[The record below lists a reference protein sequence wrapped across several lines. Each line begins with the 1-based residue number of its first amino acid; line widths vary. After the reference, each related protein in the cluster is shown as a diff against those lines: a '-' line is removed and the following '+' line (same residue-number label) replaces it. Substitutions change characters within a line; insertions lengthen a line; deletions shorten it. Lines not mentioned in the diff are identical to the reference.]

1 LTVVEINPGYLEI
14 IPKYEM
20 VKSLLSNPK
29 IEIVIDDGRRWLFR
43 NSERRFDAVI
53 MNTTWHYRAFATN
66 LLSVE
71 FLNLVRSH
79 LNPGG
84 IFFYNTTFSNE
95 AQRTGATVFPYAYK
109 FINFLVAS
117 DSPIMVDTERLTRTL
132 KDYTID
138 GNPVLKLP
146 EDRSKLEEILG
157 ILASVDQDRR
167 WPLEMES
174 RDHILARTAG
184 LGIITDDNMLTEWR
198 GKD

>member
-1 LTVVEINPGYLEI
+1 
-14 IPKYEM
+14 
-20 VKSLLSNPK
+20 
-29 IEIVIDDGRRWLFR
+29 
-43 NSERRFDAVI
+43 

-79 LNPGG
+79 LNSGG

-109 FINFLVAS
+109 FINFLVVS
-117 DSPIMVDTERLTRTL
+117 DSPIIVDTERLSRTL

-138 GNPVLKLP
+138 GKPALRLSEP
-146 EDRSKLEEILG
+146 EDRGALEEILG
-157 ILASVDQDRR
+157 IFASVDQDRP
-167 WPLEMES
+167 WTLEMES
-174 RDHILARTAG
+174 RDHILARTVG